1 MQHERGMRSALWGMV
16 TNAILAVVKFAAG
29 FFGHSYAL
37 VADGIE
43 STTDIA
49 SSLVVW
55 GGLRISSVPPDE
67 RHPYGH
73 GRAEAIAAAVVSLT
87 LIGAAIGMAYAAVL
101 EILVPHSTPAA
112 YTLAVLVGVILV
124 KETLFRKV
132 ANVGL
137 EIGSHAVKTD
147 AWHHRSDAITSAA
160 AFVGILISLIG
171 GKGWEAADDWA
182 ALFATFIIAWNGVRL
197 LLPAIHELMDQS
209 HVGPETQLLIDT
221 AMSVQGVRFVEKIR
235 IRKLGM
241 HYHVDAHI
249 HADGALS
256 LTEAHAISGR
266 VKAAFRQQLPALVE
280 ASIHM
285 EPFESAASH

>member
-1 MQHERGMRSALWGMV
+1 MQHQRGIRSAQWGV
-16 TNAILAVVKFAAG
+16 VVNALLAAAKFVAG
-29 FFGHSYAL
+29 FLGHSYAL

-73 GRAEAIAAAVVSLT
+73 GRAEAIAAAIVSLT
-87 LIGAAIGMAYAAVL
+87 LIGAAVGMAYAAVL
-101 EILVPHSTPAA
+101 EILTPHSTPAPF
-112 YTLAVLVGVILV
+112 TLAVLVGVIAV

-132 ANVGL
+132 ANVGV

-160 AFVGILISLIG
+160 AFVGILVSLIG

-182 ALFATFIIAWNGVRL
+182 ALFATVIIAWNGVRL
-197 LLPAIHELMDQS
+197 LLPAVHELMDQS
-209 HVGPETQLLIDT
+209 HDGPERQLLIDT
-221 AMSVQGVRFVEKIR
+221 AMSVPGVRIVEKIR
-235 IRKLGM
+235 VRKLGM
-241 HYHVDAHI
+241 HFHVDAHI
-249 HADGALS
+249 HADGTLS

-266 VKAAFRQQLPALVE
+266 VKAAFREQLPALVD

-285 EPFESAASH
+285 EPFEG